1 MPPGAATRPA
11 AGRRPRLAD
20 RGRQRTGAVVLGLV
34 VAALAVL
41 VPALAASATTTPATP
56 DPAATTPAES
66 TESIRVLV
74 RNDGEP
80 VEGVEF
86 TVSQGDDEVGTGTT
100 DDTGSAVLPVPGPG
114 DYQIEVDTESL
125 PDGTNLTNP
134 DRNPATTTVNPL
146 QTRPVGFQV
155 VTGDA
160 PAPDTGATSTGL
172 GLDDLPQLIA
182 SGLRFGL
189 IIALAA
195 IGLSV
200 IFGTTGLTNFAHGEL
215 ITFGAVAAYILN
227 VTIGLPFE
235 IAAVLAVVLGG
246 VFGFLN
252 DRVLWQPLRRRGT
265 GLIAMMI
272 ISIGLGLVLRYFFG
286 LTKVFGTRSLFFDKY
301 TGQSGID
308 FGAFLLRPID
318 IFSMVLA
325 VVVLVGV
332 SIALL
337 KTRIGKATR
346 AVADNPALAAA
357 SGINVDAVI
366 RIVWVAGGS
375 LAALSGILLAMGQGM
390 NYFLGFQILLLVFAA
405 VTLGGLGTAFGAL
418 IGSIIV
424 GVFVEVSTIV
434 VPSELKYA
442 GALFVLIIVLLLRP
456 QGILGR
462 RERIG

>member
-1 MPPGAATRPA
+1 
-11 AGRRPRLAD
+11 
-20 RGRQRTGAVVLGLV
+20 VVGLV

-41 VPALAASATTTPATP
+41 VPSIAASATTTTPATP
-56 DPAATTPAES
+56 EPSASAPAS
-66 TESIRVLV
+66 SESIRVLV
-74 RNDGEP
+74 RQEGEP
-80 VEGVEF
+80 VEGVDF
-86 TVSQGDDEVGTGTT
+86 TITQGEDEIDTGTT
-100 DDTGSAVLPVPGPG
+100 DAEGQAVVPVPEPG
-114 DYQIEVDTESL
+114 EYQIEIDTDTLPEGTSL
-125 PDGTNLTNP
+125 QNA

-146 QTRPVGFQV
+146 QTRPVGFPV
-155 VTGDA
+155 ISGDA
-160 PAPDTGATSTGL
+160 PVVEPGASSGGGV
-172 GLDDLPQLIA
+172 GLDDLPQLVA

-189 IIALAA
+189 ILALAA

-215 ITFGAVAAYILN
+215 ITFGAVAGYVIN
-227 VTIGLPFE
+227 VRIGVPFE
-235 IAAVLAVVLGG
+235 IAAVLAVALGG
-246 VFGFLN
+246 AFGFLN
-252 DRVLWQPLRRRGT
+252 DRLIWQPLRRRGT

-272 ISIGLGLVLRYFFG
+272 VSIGLGLVLRYVFG
-286 LTKVFGTRSLFFDKY
+286 LTKIFGTRSVFFDKY
-301 TGQSGID
+301 QLQRGLD
-308 FGAFLLRPID
+308 LGAFFLRPID

-325 VVVLVGV
+325 VIVLVAV
-332 SIALL
+332 SLVLL
-337 KTRIGKATR
+337 RTRIGKATR

-366 RIVWVAGGS
+366 RIVWVAGGA
-375 LAALSGILLAMGQGM
+375 LAALAGVLLGMGQGM

-418 IGSIIV
+418 VGSIII

-442 GALFVLIIVLLLRP
+442 GALFVLILVLLVRP

>member
-1 MPPGAATRPA
+1 MPPGAADDRP
-11 AGRRPRLAD
+11 AGRRPG
-20 RGRQRTGAVVLGLV
+20 RGARRQRVGALAVGLV

-41 VPALAASATTTPATP
+41 APSLAASAATTPATP
-56 DPAATTPAES
+56 DPAVTEPAES
-66 TESIRVLV
+66 AESIRVLV
-74 RNDGEP
+74 RNAGEP
-80 VEGVEF
+80 VEGVDF
-86 TVSQGDDEVGTGTT
+86 TVTQGETEVGAGTT
-100 DDTGSAVLPVPGPG
+100 DDTGQATIPVPAPG
-114 DYQIEVDTESL
+114 EYQIEVDVETL
-125 PDGTNLTNP
+125 PDGVNLTDP
-134 DRNPATTTVNPL
+134 GRNPATTTVNPL
-146 QTRPVGFQV
+146 QTKPVGFQAI
-155 VTGDA
+155 TGDA
-160 PAPDTGATSTGL
+160 PAPDASAASTGL

-189 IIALAA
+189 IIALAS

-235 IAAVLAVVLGG
+235 IAAVLAIVLGG

-252 DRVLWQPLRRRGT
+252 DRLLWQPLRRRGA

-272 ISIGLGLVLRYFFG
+272 VSIGLGLVLRYTFG
-286 LTKVFGTRSLFFDKY
+286 LTKVFGTRSLFFNKY
-301 TGQSGID
+301 QGQSGID
-308 FGAFLLRPID
+308 LGAFLLRPID

-325 VVVLVGV
+325 VVVLVAV

-366 RIVWVAGGS
+366 RIVWVVGGA

-442 GALFVLIIVLLLRP
+442 GALFVLIIVLLVRP

>member
-1 MPPGAATRPA
+1 MPSGAAVRPA
-11 AGRRPRLAD
+11 AGPRPGFVAHA
-20 RGRQRTGAVVLGLV
+20 RQRTGAVVLGLV

-41 VPALAASATTTPATP
+41 VPSVAASATTTTPATP
-56 DPAATTPAES
+56 DPSASTAS

-74 RNDGEP
+74 RNAGEP
-80 VEGVEF
+80 VEGIEF
-86 TVSQGDDEVGTGTT
+86 TVTQGETEIATGAT
-100 DDTGSAVLPVPGPG
+100 DDAGQAEVPVPGPG
-114 DYQIEVDTESL
+114 DYAVAVDVDSL
-125 PDGTNLTNP
+125 PDGTSLINP

-146 QTRPVGFQV
+146 QRKPVAFQI

-160 PAPDTGATSTGL
+160 PAPDAGGSSTAIGF
-172 GLDDLPQLIA
+172 DDLPQLLA

-189 IIALAA
+189 ILALAA

-200 IFGTTGLTNFAHGEL
+200 IFGTTGLTNFAHGEM
-215 ITFGAVAAYILN
+215 ITFGALIGYLIN
-227 VTIGLPFE
+227 VRIGLPFE
-235 IAAVLAVVLGG
+235 IAAVLAVALGG
-246 VFGFLN
+246 VFGFLQ
-252 DRVLWQPLRRRGT
+252 DRLVWQPLRRRGT

-272 ISIGLGLVLRYFFG
+272 VSIGLGLALRYTFS

-301 TGQSGID
+301 QGQRGID

-318 IFSMVLA
+318 LFAMVLA
-325 VVVLVGV
+325 TVVLVAV

-337 KTRIGKATR
+337 RTRIGKATR

-366 RIVWVAGGS
+366 RVVWVVGGA

-390 NYFLGFQILLLVFAA
+390 NYQLGLQILLLVFAA

-418 IGSIIV
+418 IGSIVV
-424 GVFVEVSTIV
+424 GIFIEVSTLV
-434 VPSELKYA
+434 LPTELKNV
-442 GALFVLIIVLLLRP
+442 GALLVLILVLLVRP

>member
-1 MPPGAATRPA
+1 
-11 AGRRPRLAD
+11 
-20 RGRQRTGAVVLGLV
+20 VVGLV

-41 VPALAASATTTPATP
+41 VPSVAASAATTTPATP
-56 DPAATTPAES
+56 DPSASAPAS
-66 TESIRVLV
+66 AESIRVLV
-74 RNDGEP
+74 RQEGEP

-86 TVSQGDDEVGTGTT
+86 TITQGETEVGTSTT
-100 DDTGSAVLPVPGPG
+100 DAEGAGVVPVPGPG
-114 DYQIEVDTESL
+114 EYEIEIDTETL
-125 PDGTNLTNP
+125 PEDTNLQNP

-155 VTGDA
+155 ISGDA
-160 PAPDTGATSTGL
+160 PVETPGASTG
-172 GLDDLPQLIA
+172 GVGVEDLPQLVA

-215 ITFGAVAAYILN
+215 ITFGAVAGYILN
-227 VTIGLPFE
+227 VRIGLPFE
-235 IAAVLAVVLGG
+235 IAAVLAVALGG
-246 VFGFLN
+246 LFGFLN
-252 DRVLWQPLRRRGT
+252 DRVIWQPLRRRGT

-272 ISIGLGLVLRYFFG
+272 VSIGLGLVLRYVFG
-286 LTKVFGTRSLFFDKY
+286 LTKVFGTRSLFFSKY
-301 TGQSGID
+301 QGQSGID
-308 FGAFLLRPID
+308 LGAFLLRPID

-325 VVVLVGV
+325 IIVLVAV

-366 RIVWVAGGS
+366 RIVWVVGGA

-424 GVFVEVSTIV
+424 GVFVEVSTIF

-442 GALFVLIIVLLLRP
+442 GALFVLIIVLLVRP

>member
-1 MPPGAATRPA
+1 MPSGAAVRPA
-11 AGRRPRLAD
+11 AGPRPGLVAHA
-20 RGRQRTGAVVLGLV
+20 RQRTGAVVLGLV

-41 VPALAASATTTPATP
+41 VPSVAASATTTTPATP
-56 DPAATTPAES
+56 DPSASTAT

-74 RNDGEP
+74 RNAGEP
-80 VEGVEF
+80 VEGIEF
-86 TVSQGDDEVGTGTT
+86 TVTQGETEIATGAT
-100 DDTGSAVLPVPGPG
+100 DDAGQAEVPVPGPG
-114 DYQIEVDTESL
+114 DYAVAVDVDSL
-125 PDGTNLTNP
+125 PDGTSLINP

-146 QTRPVGFQV
+146 QRKPVAFQI

-160 PAPDTGATSTGL
+160 PAPGTGTSSTAIGF
-172 GLDDLPQLIA
+172 DDLPQLFA

-189 IIALAA
+189 ILALAA

-200 IFGTTGLTNFAHGEL
+200 IFGTTGLTNFAHGEM
-215 ITFGAVAAYILN
+215 ITFGALIGYLIN
-227 VTIGLPFE
+227 VKIGLPFE
-235 IAAVLAVVLGG
+235 IAAVLAVALGG
-246 VFGFLN
+246 VFGFLQ
-252 DRVLWQPLRRRGT
+252 DRLVWQPLRRRGT

-272 ISIGLGLVLRYFFG
+272 VSIGLGLALRYTFS

-301 TGQSGID
+301 QGQRGID

-318 IFSMVLA
+318 LFSMVLA
-325 VVVLVGV
+325 TIVLVAV

-337 KTRIGKATR
+337 RTRIGKATR

-366 RIVWVAGGS
+366 RVVWVVGGA

-390 NYFLGFQILLLVFAA
+390 NYQLGLQILLLVFAA

-418 IGSIIV
+418 IGSIVV
-424 GVFVEVSTIV
+424 GVFIEVSTLV
-434 VPSELKYA
+434 LPTELKNV
-442 GALFVLIIVLLLRP
+442 GALLVLILVLLVRP